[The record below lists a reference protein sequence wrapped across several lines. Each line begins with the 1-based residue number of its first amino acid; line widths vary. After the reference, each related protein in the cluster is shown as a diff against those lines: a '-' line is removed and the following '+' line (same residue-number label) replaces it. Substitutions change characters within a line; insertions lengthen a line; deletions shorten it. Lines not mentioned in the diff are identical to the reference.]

1 MINTDKQR
9 LKVYIISTEG
19 YSLKGFMHVDQ
30 GMRLN
35 DFLNN
40 HKDDF
45 LVVTEAKVRGPWTF
59 LGFCCKKKVFFVNKD
74 YIKFI
79 EECE

>member
-9 LKVYIISTEG
+9 LRVYVISTEG
-19 YSLKGFMHVDQ
+19 QSVKGFMHVDQ

-40 HKDDF
+40 HRDEF
-45 LVVTEAKVRGPWTF
+45 LVITEAKVKGRWSF
-59 LGFCCKKKVFFVNKD
+59 LGLSRKKKVFFINKNF
-74 YIKFI
+74 IKFI
-79 EECE
+79 EEC